1 MARGRF
7 ISKEITLDKKV
18 NSLSS
23 AYSMLAFTWL
33 LTHADGYG
41 RTYGDPAVVRSMVF
55 PRRPE
60 VTVDD
65 VDGYIREWSD
75 ARLVI
80 WYEVAGDMYIEFP
93 NFSKHQI
100 GLNITKEAKSNIPP
114 NPASAGKLPEDSGE
128 LPEDSGKLPEDSG
141 KLPEDSG
148 KLPPE
153 VNSKLSVIEGE
164 EEVEVEGD
172 NDSDIITFCEITQ
185 LPIPAIK
192 AVRDTWLEQ
201 LTDLKAKGVTEN
213 IIRRA
218 CKELT
223 EKGTYRIT
231 SPKSIIKA
239 CDVVLAEKKRKSA
252 DGYVPMSGNPEYAGI
267 VNR

>member
-75 ARLVI
+75 ARLII

-114 NPASAGKLPEDSGE
+114 NPASA
-128 LPEDSGKLPEDSG
+128 G

-239 CDVVLAEKKRKSA
+239 CEVVLAEKKRKSG
-252 DGYVPMSGNPEYAGI
+252 DNYIPMSNNPEYAGI

>member
-7 ISKEITLDKKV
+7 ISKEITIDKKV

-23 AYSMLAFTWL
+23 PWSMLGFTWL

-75 ARLVI
+75 ARLII

>member
-141 KLPEDSG
+141 KLP
-148 KLPPE
+148 PE

-185 LPIPAIK
+185 LPIPAVK
-192 AVRDTWLEQ
+192 AIRDAWLEQ
-201 LTDLKAKGVTEN
+201 LSELKAKGVTEN

>member
-75 ARLVI
+75 ARLII
-80 WYEVAGDMYIEFP
+80 WYEVAGV
-93 NFSKHQI
+93 S
-100 GLNITKEAKSNIPP
+100 
-114 NPASAGKLPEDSGE
+114 
-128 LPEDSGKLPEDSG
+128 
-141 KLPEDSG
+141 
-148 KLPPE
+148 
-153 VNSKLSVIEGE
+153 
-164 EEVEVEGD
+164 
-172 NDSDIITFCEITQ
+172 
-185 LPIPAIK
+185 
-192 AVRDTWLEQ
+192 
-201 LTDLKAKGVTEN
+201 
-213 IIRRA
+213 
-218 CKELT
+218 
-223 EKGTYRIT
+223 
-231 SPKSIIKA
+231 
-239 CDVVLAEKKRKSA
+239 
-252 DGYVPMSGNPEYAGI
+252 
-267 VNR
+267 

>member
-75 ARLVI
+75 AGLII

-93 NFSKHQI
+93 NFSKHQV

-114 NPASAGKLPEDSGE
+114 NPAGAGKLPEI
-128 LPEDSGKLPEDSG
+128 PGKLPENSG
-141 KLPEDSG
+141 ELPEDSG

-164 EEVEVEGD
+164 EEVEVEVEGD

-185 LPIPAIK
+185 LPIPAVKSI
-192 AVRDTWLEQ
+192 RDAWLEQ
-201 LTDLKAKGVTEN
+201 LSELKAKGVTEN

-231 SPKSIIKA
+231 SPKSIVKA
-239 CDVVLAEKKRKSA
+239 CDVVLAEKKRKTA
-252 DGYVPMSGNPEYAGI
+252 DGYVPASATEYAGAVI
-267 VNR
+267 R